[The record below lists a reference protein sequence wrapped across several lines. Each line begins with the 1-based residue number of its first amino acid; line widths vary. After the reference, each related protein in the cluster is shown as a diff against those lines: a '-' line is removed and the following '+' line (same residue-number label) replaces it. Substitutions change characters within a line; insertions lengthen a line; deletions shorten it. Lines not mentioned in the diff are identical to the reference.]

1 MAQATSYNLM
11 MMLVLLKLIASKCMK
26 YFHWNFLLLF
36 SLVLVFVACSPKPF
50 AATNKIYSS
59 RAKAMAKTI
68 SSKPD
73 KAISDSLVAS
83 QEWVG
88 TTNFGLRKPNYVI
101 IHHTAQNSCEKT
113 LLTFTRDSTQVSA
126 HYVICKDGTLHQMLN
141 DYLRAWH
148 AGASKWG
155 NTTDLNSSSIG
166 IELDNNG
173 IDTFSE
179 GQLKTLE
186 LLLAAL
192 KIKYNI
198 PTANFIAHADIAPG
212 RKIDPNINFPWKRF
226 AESGYGLWYA
236 DTTNMNLPQNFD
248 AFTALRI
255 IGYNISNPAAAVQV
269 FRQHFLQS
277 NATGE
282 LTEPEKKVL
291 YGVLLNTK

>member
-1 MAQATSYNLM
+1 
-11 MMLVLLKLIASKCMK
+11 MLILLKLIENIFMK
-26 YFHWNFLLLF
+26 NFRCCFLLLF
-36 SLVLVFVACSPKPF
+36 SLAMGLAGCSPKPF
-50 AATNKIYSS
+50 AATNKVYES
-59 RAKAMAKTI
+59 RVKAMAKTI
-68 SSKPD
+68 SRKPD
-73 KAISDSLVAS
+73 HTISDSLLTS
-83 QEWVG
+83 NDWVG
-88 TTNFGLRKPNYVI
+88 TTNFGLRKPNFVI

-173 IDTFSE
+173 TDTFAE

-186 LLLAAL
+186 LLFAAL
-192 KIKYNI
+192 KNKYNI
-198 PTANFIAHADIAPG
+198 PAANFIGHADIAPG
-212 RKIDPNINFPWKRF
+212 RKIDPNINFPWKHF

-248 AFTALRI
+248 AISALRV
-255 IGYNISNPAAAVQV
+255 IGYTISNPAATIQV

-277 NATGE
+277 TATGE